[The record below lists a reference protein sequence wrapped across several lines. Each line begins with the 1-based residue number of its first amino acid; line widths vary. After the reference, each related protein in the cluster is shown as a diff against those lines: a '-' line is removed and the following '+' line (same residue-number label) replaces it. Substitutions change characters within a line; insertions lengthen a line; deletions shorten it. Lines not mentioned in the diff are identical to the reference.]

1 MSDDHTRNLFGWLSQ
16 VARDDGLPPTAA
28 RLAIILSSY
37 VNRESGDAWPAVP
50 TLARNL
56 GVVENSVRKALRAMV
71 AAGHLE
77 IDAGGGRAATHRYR
91 PVLKDALP
99 AEKPC
104 TPVKGNVPKPCT
116 DVKRKD
122 GKHFTDVKRNEEKPC
137 TDVKALPVETLHGRA
152 QNPSRACAKPFT
164 GVKAN
169 HLKEPSEEPSDGE
182 SLFPEHEPQLRRATR
197 SSSESQDKLRAY
209 FAKFWATYPRPVG
222 KPYAWKAFAQAVRAG
237 ASPAEIIDGAARFAA
252 ERAAQEPDPAQRE
265 RFTPYPA
272 NWLNRKGWTDP
283 PPPTPSSNRN
293 TRGDAENFTLRVAAA
308 EHAKGARGLL
318 SDPAYDDAARILDE

>member
-1 MSDDHTRNLFGWLSQ
+1 MSDHTRNLFGWLSQ

-28 RLAIILSSY
+28 RLAIVLSSY

-99 AEKPC
+99 GE
-104 TPVKGNVPKPCT
+104 KPCT
-116 DVKRKD
+116 DVK
-122 GKHFTDVKRNEEKPC
+122 GNVQKPC

-152 QNPSRACAKPFT
+152 QNPSFPFTKPFT
-164 GVKAN
+164 RVKAN
-169 HLKEPSEEPSDGE
+169 HLIEPSEKPSE
-182 SLFPEHEPQLRRATR
+182 VETLFPEHEPRQMRRATR
-197 SSSESQDKLRAY
+197 RSSESQDKLRAY
-209 FAKFWATYPRPVG
+209 FEKFWATYPRPVG
-222 KPYAWKAFAQAVRAG
+222 KPYAWKAFARVVRAG
-237 ASPAEIIDGAARFAA
+237 ASPDEIIEGAARFAA
-252 ERAAQEPDPAQRE
+252 ERQAQEPDPAQRV

-272 NWLNRKGWTDP
+272 TWLNREGWADRAAVA
-283 PPPTPSSNRN
+283 PSTHRPFD
-293 TRGDAENFTLRVAAA
+293 RHPRHDAENFTLRVAAA
-308 EHAKGARGLL
+308 EHAKGARRLL
-318 SDPAYDDAARILDE
+318 ADPAYDDAARILDEP